1 MDHNQKV
8 SIIIFKLPQDKVISK
23 SRFVDAYTL
32 IPYSL
37 RKTDQLSLSHFC
49 ISFTTKRVSRSE
61 NVLLAIS
68 SLLNI
73 AGIFNRVQFLRM

>member
-1 MDHNQKV
+1 MHHNQKV

-37 RKTDQLSLSHFC
+37 RKTDQ
-49 ISFTTKRVSRSE
+49 
-61 NVLLAIS
+61 
-68 SLLNI
+68 
-73 AGIFNRVQFLRM
+73 